1 MARLAVSTSLDKQ
14 SAVGVAFNR
23 STEVSGGNRIPI
35 IETLRRSAT
44 LWGGDPA
51 RRDSGRLEHSRKVFR
66 GPSRP
71 CALVRSRDDP
81 EAFEEFYRLYSERLL
96 LFFRR
101 RVSEPQVALDL
112 TAETFSRA
120 LECRCQFRGSTAEE
134 EQGWLFAIARAE
146 LSCLWRRGKAEG
158 AAVARLGVQ
167 YDALAEPE
175 IERIEAMVGSEQQRP
190 RLADAL
196 TQLPAD
202 QRRAVELR
210 VVGDLEYAEVAAA
223 MEVTEQVAR
232 ARVSRGLR
240 ALAGGV
246 VDLAP
251 IS

>member
-1 MARLAVSTSLDKQ
+1 
-14 SAVGVAFNR
+14 VAFDR
-23 STEVSGGNRIPI
+23 SHQVSGRSRIPI
-35 IETLRRSAT
+35 IETLRHPVR
-44 LWGGDPA
+44 LWSGDPA
-51 RRDSGRLEHSRKVFR
+51 PRVSERKQ
-66 GPSRP
+66 PSRRLFRRTGRA
-71 CALVRSRDDP
+71 CALVRSREDP
-81 EAFEEFYRLYSERLL
+81 DAFEEFYRLYSERLL

-101 RVSEPQVALDL
+101 RVPEPQVALDL

-146 LSCLWRRGKAEG
+146 LSHLWRRGKAEG

-167 YDALAEPE
+167 YDALAESE

-190 RLADAL
+190 RLDDAL

-210 VVGDLEYAEVAAA
+210 VVDDLEYAEVAAA

-246 VDLAP
+246 FDP
-251 IS
+251 SS